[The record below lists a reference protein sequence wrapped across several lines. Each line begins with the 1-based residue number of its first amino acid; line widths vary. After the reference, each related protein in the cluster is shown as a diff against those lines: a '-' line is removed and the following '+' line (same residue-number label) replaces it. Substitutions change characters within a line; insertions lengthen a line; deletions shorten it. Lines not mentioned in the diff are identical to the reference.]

1 MTPKKYAAVG
11 IINDNLTVLHGHNE
25 IELQTMINETS
36 IKDFRRCILTEDPE
50 AIGLVLENISNNMR
64 MLEQSDDLCYSNGR
78 MDDLRR
84 LYNSYNS
91 MLGEAERALKENN
104 KQ

>member
-11 IINDNLTVLHGHNE
+11 TINDKLTVLHAHDE
-25 IELQTMINETS
+25 IELQMLINETD
-36 IKDFRRCILTEDPE
+36 IKNFRRCILTEDPE
-50 AIGLVLENISNNMR
+50 AIMLVIEYISSSMR
-64 MLEQSDDLCYSNGR
+64 MLEQSDDFCYSNGR

-91 MLGEAERALKENN
+91 MLGEAERALK
-104 KQ
+104 KKDP